1 MKGAVCM
8 ALNPKQQRFCE
19 EYMIDLNATQAAIR
33 AGYSVATAQEQAS
46 RLLSNVMISR
56 EIEKLQAIQ
65 SKRTGITAD
74 RVIRELAKIAFVDPD
89 RIINV
94 SDGTVKVDAN
104 PDDRAAIQGVKVKR
118 SDSDTG
124 YSSEHEVKLY
134 DKTKALEL
142 LGKHLGLFSDKVDL
156 NMSQPIVISGGESLA
171 D

>member
-1 MKGAVCM
+1 M
-8 ALNPKQQRFCE
+8 ALNPRQQRFCE
-19 EYMIDLNATQAAIR
+19 EYLIDLNATQAAIR
-33 AGYSVATAQEQAS
+33 AGYAVKTATEQAS
-46 RLLSNVMISR
+46 RLLTNVNVSR

-65 SKRTGITAD
+65 SRRTGITAD

-89 RIINV
+89 RIIDV
-94 SDGTVKVDAN
+94 SDGTVKPN
-104 PDDRAAIQGVKVKR
+104 TTPDDRAAIQGVKVKY
-118 SDSDTG
+118 SNSDTG

-156 NMSQPIVISGGESLA
+156 TIAQPIVISGGETLE

>member
-1 MKGAVCM
+1 M

-33 AGYSVATAQEQAS
+33 AGYAVKTATEQAS
-46 RLLSNVMISR
+46 RLLTNVNVSR
-56 EIEKLQAIQ
+56 EIEKLQAEQ
-65 SKRTGITAD
+65 SRRTGITAD

-89 RIINV
+89 RVINT
-94 SDGTVKVDAN
+94 SDGTVKVDVHA
-104 PDDRAAIQGVKVKR
+104 DDRAAIQSVKVKR

-156 NMSQPIVISGGESLA
+156 NLTRPIVISGGETLE